1 MVTVL
6 RPLSTSE
13 LLDRTF
19 HLYKNNFWL
28 FVGIAAVPQLFVLL
42 LQFVVPIKPDPQ
54 HFGAM
59 MLKFWTVWVV
69 LVVGALVAQAA
80 TAVAVSELHLDRAA
94 SIRNAYSTAA
104 PSVLRVIWVALVA
117 ILVPVLIALP
127 IGLVIGMV
135 LGLLAGGIAAAG
147 GGSNLLLI
155 RMTALLTPLVIL
167 LVGLRW
173 WLRWSLIVPVT
184 VLEKTGLRATLRRS
198 KELTK
203 GRRLGIFGIY
213 ILIILLGIVVAWL
226 IQTPLLLVTG
236 FRSLR
241 DPYHVNTGAQV
252 ASFVGQFVSS
262 SLVGGLATIALTLIY
277 YDQRVRKEGFDLQ
290 LMMAALQ
297 PESRPP
303 AAAATAS
310 N

>member
-19 HLYKNNFWL
+19 HLYKNNFL
-28 FVGIAAVPQLFVLL
+28 VFVGIAAIPQLFVLP
-42 LQFVVPIKPDPQ
+42 LQLALRIKPDPQ
-54 HFGAM
+54 HLGAM
-59 MLKFWTVWVV
+59 MLKFWAVWVAMIV
-69 LVVGALVAQAA
+69 AALVSHAA
-80 TAVAVSELHLDRAA
+80 TAVAVSDLHLDRPAG
-94 SIRNAYSTAA
+94 IRSAYSLAK
-104 PSVLRVIWVALVA
+104 SSIVRVVGVAFVA
-117 ILVPVLIALP
+117 ILVPVLIAIP
-127 IGLVIGMV
+127 IGAVAATV
-135 LGLLAGGIAAAG
+135 LGFLFALVAG
-147 GGSNLLLI
+147 GGNIWVI
-155 RMTALLTPLVIL
+155 RMGALLTPLVIL

-184 VLEKTGLRATLRRS
+184 VLERIGLRATLRRS

-213 ILIILLGIVVAWL
+213 VLIVLLGIVVAWL
-226 IQTPLLLVTG
+226 IQAPVLLVTG

-241 DPYHVNTGAQV
+241 DPYSVGTGAQV
-252 ASFVGQFVSS
+252 ASLLGQFVSG
-262 SLVGGLATIALTLIY
+262 SLVGGLAEIVLTLVY

-297 PESRPP
+297 PGSQPP
-303 AAAATAS
+303 AAAVATTG
-310 N
+310 